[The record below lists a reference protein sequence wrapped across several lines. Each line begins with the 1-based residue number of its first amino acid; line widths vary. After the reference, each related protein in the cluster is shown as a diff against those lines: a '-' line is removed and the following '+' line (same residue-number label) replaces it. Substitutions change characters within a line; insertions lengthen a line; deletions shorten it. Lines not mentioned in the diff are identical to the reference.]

1 MVDSYRRQ
9 LVSTPIGPSLPF
21 AGVLGLTL
29 TLLPAVVRAQQP
41 APPAPAAAATPSEAP
56 PEPTPEEI
64 AEAKHS
70 FESGMKFFNAGN
82 YEAARTQFDA
92 AYKLSRFP
100 ALLYNLARTAD
111 KQNLR
116 RDSIQYYEQYL
127 LTSPPDAPDVV
138 IKLRELRRAEGIP
151 DGQQPPASQP
161 TAASKWLV
169 GTQKLPPIPAM
180 ALAGTGAA
188 FLIIGIGCGA
198 GALSASSQLEGANGQ
213 MFRGQN
219 ADAASRGPTL
229 NNAAIAFDVLGS
241 LFLAGGGA
249 WIGYWL
255 YMKSNKP
262 SSLPTA
268 LRLTPGPGSI
278 GIAGTF

>member
-1 MVDSYRRQ
+1 M
-9 LVSTPIGPSLPF
+9 
-21 AGVLGLTL
+21 ALGLTL
-29 TLLPAVVRAQQP
+29 ALAPAVARAQQP
-41 APPAPAAAATPSEAP
+41 APTPAPPAAGTASEAP
-56 PEPTPEEI
+56 PEPSPEEI

-70 FESGMKFFNAGN
+70 FESGMKFFNQGN

-111 KQNLR
+111 KQNQR
-116 RDSIQYYEQYL
+116 RDSIRYYEQYL
-127 LTSPPDAPDVV
+127 QTNPPDAPDVV
-138 IKLRELRRAEGIP
+138 IKLRELRKAEGIP
-151 DGQQPPASQP
+151 DGPQAATSQS
-161 TAASKWLV
+161 TQDTNTSGATSSKWLV
-169 GTQKLPPIPAM
+169 GTQKLPPIPAI

-198 GALSASSQLEGANGQ
+198 GALSASSQIEGANGQ
-213 MFRGQN
+213 MFRGSN
-219 ADAASRGPTL
+219 ADAASRGPAL

-268 LRLTPGPGSI
+268 LRLVPGPGGPGGI

>member
-1 MVDSYRRQ
+1 V
-9 LVSTPIGPSLPF
+9 
-21 AGVLGLTL
+21 ALGLTL
-29 TLLPAVVRAQQP
+29 AFAPAIARAQSGP
-41 APPAPAAAATPSEAP
+41 APTAAPATSSEAP
-56 PEPTPEEI
+56 PEPTPEEL

-70 FESGMKFFNAGN
+70 FESGMKFFNQGN

-111 KQNLR
+111 KQNQR
-116 RDSIQYYEQYL
+116 RDSIRYYEQYL
-127 LTSPPDAPDVV
+127 ATNPPDGPDVV
-138 IKLRELRRAEGIP
+138 IKLRELRKAEGISEAP
-151 DGQQPPASQP
+151 QTGAQPQA
-161 TAASKWLV
+161 AASKWLV

-188 FLIIGIGCGA
+188 FLLIGIGCGA
-198 GALSASSQLEGANGQ
+198 GALSASNQLEGANGQ

-219 ADAASRGPTL
+219 ADAASRGRAL
-229 NNAAIAFDVLGS
+229 NNAAITFDVLGS

-268 LRLTPGPGSI
+268 LRLIPGPGGI